1 MTVAFAKAADF
12 ESNSQKMGTDWT
24 PPGELYTSFDIADA
38 TYEIWKGS
46 LEDPAI
52 KQLNARLQVLVP
64 LFIEG
69 GSFIQDLDDD
79 GEAPSDEDRWTLFL
93 LYRKGKSVA
102 ESSTS
107 SYVFAGYSTVYRFF
121 YFQPPSPPPSPQQ
134 DWELPAQNLTFSAM
148 PSRTRLSQFI
158 ILPPFQGKGLGTR
171 LYETIFKHYYAEPST
186 LELTIENPNEGFDKI
201 RDICDL
207 KFLRSLPAFSALK
220 LNENTVVP
228 HSGSVPSL
236 ISGGDVDAIRRAS
249 KIAPRQFNRVLEMQ
263 IMSQLPESVQPTV
276 EIEVKKPA
284 STKED
289 RHLERLWQIFAKQR
303 LYRHN
308 REALGQ
314 MEHADRVQKLH
325 ETLNQVE
332 YGYALILNPSKPSE
346 SGEAS
351 GSNGQANG
359 KRRHDVDEDETSS
372 KKARVDDE

>member
-1 MTVAFAKAADF
+1 MTD
-12 ESNSQKMGTDWT
+12 DWT
-24 PPGELYTSFDIADA
+24 PPGELHASFEGPDA
-38 TYEIWKGS
+38 TYEIWKGG
-46 LEDPAI
+46 LEDPAM

-79 GEAPSDEDRWTLFL
+79 AEAPSDDDRWTLFL
-93 LYRKGKSVA
+93 LYRKSKSA
-102 ESSTS
+102 SDSYKS

-134 DWELPAQNLTFSAM
+134 DWELPTQNLTFSSM

-158 ILPPFQGKGLGTR
+158 ILPPFQSKGLGTR
-171 LYETIFKHYYAEPST
+171 LYETIFKHYYNEAST
-186 LELTIENPNEGFDKI
+186 LEFTIENPNEGFDKI
-201 RDICDL
+201 RDVCDL
-207 KFLRSLPAFSALK
+207 KFLRSLPTFSALK
-220 LNENTVVP
+220 LNEAAVVP

-308 REALGQ
+308 REALSQ

-332 YGYALILNPSKPSE
+332 YGYALILNPSKASE
-346 SGEAS
+346 ADESASSSGQT
-351 GSNGQANG
+351 NR
-359 KRRHDVDEDETSS
+359 KRKFDDDDKTSS